1 MYLDRETDTVVWN
14 QLHLNYAVQF
24 KLKNYK
30 CEIFKLKVNKNYGYF
45 SPCKD
50 SSNSSNK
57 PLCGIESQDG
67 YTVEPL
73 QTKLE

>member
-1 MYLDRETDTVVWN
+1 M
-14 QLHLNYAVQF
+14 QF

-30 CEIFKLKVNKNYGYF
+30 CEIFKLKENKNYGYF